1 MQINCKPVIKYGST
15 TFVFRLKNTSNQNAG
30 YIGSQNY
37 LYIEFA
43 IQMCTQI
50 IQRNTSKQ
58 NLE

>member
-50 IQRNTSKQ
+50 IQ
-58 NLE
+58 